1 MKNQTRRSA
10 LYPIRAVL
18 LLLVCSLL
26 LTGCANSF
34 YKGTGGQYTTCSA
47 VRSDTDI
54 FDLDNVTLEWH
65 FSVSRRYDV
74 VPETGEIILEPET
87 PFDLYFCVDR
97 ETRFFIKRVEDA
109 FDRKKYRCDTK
120 DKHAEGF
127 WETYT
132 VPREVFVEAHNMVGQ
147 HIQGLDIGKS
157 ADECTQLAQPVGI
170 IRDTGNH
177 HMADPDRYLFL
188 FQILCKSQNACI
200 VMTGEFFMGL
210 RIHVLDVQHHK
221 IRHFHQLIQLL
232 IVGRRTGTVGYTG
245 CIQTSVD
252 ILLLRQTEELQHKVQ
267 LHQRLTAGD
276 SNAAFGI
283 EGCVSFILPDQGL
296 GRTQRTCVHFP
307 GVRIMAILA
316 AHGTALEKN
325 HKPYTGAIHRAK
337 AFRGVV
343 MS

>member
-34 YKGTGGQYTTCSA
+34 YKGIGGQYTTCSA

-132 VPREVFVEAHNMVGQ
+132 VPREVFVEEKGWFYFVIVRPATDEKAESIEWETLAIFYEKVGKNKVR
-147 HIQGLDIGKS
+147 LDTWG
-157 ADECTQLAQPVGI
+157 AVYPDDTREDFDFGI
-170 IRDTGNH
+170 I
-177 HMADPDRYLFL
+177 Y
-188 FQILCKSQNACI
+188 
-200 VMTGEFFMGL
+200 
-210 RIHVLDVQHHK
+210 
-221 IRHFHQLIQLL
+221 
-232 IVGRRTGTVGYTG
+232 
-245 CIQTSVD
+245 
-252 ILLLRQTEELQHKVQ
+252 
-267 LHQRLTAGD
+267 
-276 SNAAFGI
+276 
-283 EGCVSFILPDQGL
+283 
-296 GRTQRTCVHFP
+296 
-307 GVRIMAILA
+307 
-316 AHGTALEKN
+316 
-325 HKPYTGAIHRAK
+325 
-337 AFRGVV
+337 
-343 MS
+343 